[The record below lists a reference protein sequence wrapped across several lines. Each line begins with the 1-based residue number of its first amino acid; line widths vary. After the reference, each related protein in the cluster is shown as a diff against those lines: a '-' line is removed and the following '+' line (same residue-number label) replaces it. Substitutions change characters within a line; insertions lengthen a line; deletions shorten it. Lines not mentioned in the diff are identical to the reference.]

1 MPELLH
7 SPAIT
12 AANPVPINRPE
23 IVTRI
28 RTRHPASA
36 VPPASNNVSP
46 HPAAAE
52 AQGVELADAAAG
64 ENIGDTYDVGYKKP
78 PKETRFQ
85 KGRSGNPKGR
95 PKGARGVDAVLKEI
109 MNEKI
114 AVKTAGGRQKMRR
127 KVAML
132 HRAVDL
138 ALAGNTRMME
148 LILRRLDSA
157 EAREFADVIRSD
169 TTAASAASAASAA
182 AAVTSSQPP
191 VDFDAHDEAILL
203 ALRDMVALPAH
214 STSCGE

>member
-1 MPELLH
+1 MPELSH
-7 SPAIT
+7 SPAP
-12 AANPVPINRPE
+12 AATNPVPLNRPD
-23 IVTRI
+23 IVARV
-28 RTRHPASA
+28 RTRRSNNAA
-36 VPPASNNVSP
+36 PPAANDVSP
-46 HPAAAE
+46 QQAAAAAQGAQPADPAA
-52 AQGVELADAAAG
+52 GKDAD
-64 ENIGDTYDVGYKKP
+64 DTYAVGYKRP

-157 EAREFADVIRSD
+157 EARELADVIRSD
-169 TTAASAASAASAA
+169 ATIASAA
-182 AAVTSSQPP
+182 AAVTPSQPAI
-191 VDFDAHDEAILL
+191 DLDAHDEAILA
-203 ALRDMVALPAH
+203 ALRDMVAAEQGAP
-214 STSCGE
+214 S

>member
-12 AANPVPINRPE
+12 AVNPVPMNRPD
-23 IVTRI
+23 IVARV
-28 RTRHPASA
+28 RTRRSDSA
-36 VPPASNNVSP
+36 APPAANDVSDQ
-46 HPAAAE
+46 HADAT
-52 AQGVELADAAAG
+52 AQGAQRADTATGKHA
-64 ENIGDTYDVGYKKP
+64 GDTYDVGYKKP

-127 KVAML
+127 NVAML

-157 EAREFADVIRSD
+157 EARELAGVIRSD
-169 TTAASAASAASAA
+169 ATTASAG
-182 AAVTSSQPP
+182 AAVTPAQSL
-191 VDFDAHDEAILL
+191 VDFDAHDEAILS
-203 ALRDMVALPAH
+203 ALRDMVAAEQGAP
-214 STSCGE
+214 S

>member
-1 MPELLH
+1 MPELSH
-7 SPAIT
+7 SLANT
-12 AANPVPINRPE
+12 LANPVPVNRPD
-23 IVTRI
+23 IVARI
-28 RTRHPASA
+28 RTRHPAVA
-36 VPPASNNVSP
+36 VPPPSNDVLP
-46 HPAAAE
+46 RPVAVT
-52 AQGVELADAAAG
+52 AQGSQPADAAAG
-64 ENIGDTYDVGYKKP
+64 RHAGDTYEVGYKKP

-157 EAREFADVIRSD
+157 ETRELGDAIRSD
-169 TTAASAASAASAA
+169 ASVASAA
-182 AAVTSSQPP
+182 AAVDKSQPP
-191 VDFDAHDEAILL
+191 VDLDAHDEAILA
-203 ALRDMVALPAH
+203 ALRDMIAAEQGAP
-214 STSCGE
+214 S

>member
-7 SPAIT
+7 SHDNT
-12 AANPVPINRPE
+12 ATNPVPMSRPD
-23 IVTRI
+23 IVARI
-28 RTRHPASA
+28 RTRRPTVALST
-36 VPPASNNVSP
+36 ASNDVSP
-46 HPAAAE
+46 RRVVAV
-52 AQGVELADAAAG
+52 AQGPQPADAAAG
-64 ENIGDTYDVGYKKP
+64 GRAVDTYEVGYKKP
-78 PKETRFQ
+78 PRETRFQ

-148 LILRRLDSA
+148 LVLRRLDNA
-157 EAREFADVIRSD
+157 ETREFAEVIRSD
-169 TTAASAASAASAA
+169 ASTPSATAAVIPSRLP
-182 AAVTSSQPP
+182 VT
-191 VDFDAHDEAILL
+191 FDAHDEAILAELRHTL
-203 ALRDMVALPAH
+203 AAEQGAP
-214 STSCGE
+214 S

>member
-7 SPAIT
+7 SHAIT
-12 AANPVPINRPE
+12 AANPVPMNRPD
-23 IVTRI
+23 IVARI
-28 RTRHPASA
+28 RTRQSPVAGPRPSNDVPAQPA
-36 VPPASNNVSP
+36 VAK
-46 HPAAAE
+46 
-52 AQGVELADAAAG
+52 AQGAQPADTAAG
-64 ENIGDTYDVGYKKP
+64 SHAGESYEVGYKMP
-78 PKETRFQ
+78 PKETRFK

-114 AVKTAGGRQKMRR
+114 AVKTAGGRQTMRR

-132 HRAVDL
+132 HRVVDL

-157 EAREFADVIRSD
+157 ETRELADVIRND
-169 TTAASAASAASAA
+169 ATAPSAA

-191 VDFDAHDEAILL
+191 VDFDEHDEAILS
-203 ALRDMVALPAH
+203 ALRDMVAAEQGTP
-214 STSCGE
+214 S